1 MHRRPSLTRALALL
15 AVLAVMLA
23 AAACSGS
30 GVDKAGGT
38 RTEQPVV
45 LTLANHEQGPE
56 DVQFWVDEVQRRSG
70 GSLRI
75 QVTNRWRDQEFAYD
89 KATIADVQSGKV
101 QLAKVNARAY
111 DTVGIT
117 SFQALLAP
125 FLIDNHT
132 LERRALESDLVGEML
147 AGTNKLGL
155 VGLAVLPAQLRKP
168 LGVSGPLVTVK
179 DYQGARIGVREG
191 EIAKA
196 TFTALGATPV
206 PTIPGKPLNGLDGIE
221 LNFGTIKGNE
231 QQAKAVTSNVTFW
244 PRPMTLVIN
253 RKAFE
258 SLTPSQQEA
267 LQAAGSAVLSRQLDV
282 TQRLSAEDEG
292 VLCRRGLR
300 FVQAS
305 NQDLAALRRAVQPV
319 YDKLQANAQ
328 TRSFLQRILAM
339 KHQTRAA
346 STPDNPRCSPSSATA
361 GGDNQKTTQKTT
373 ALDGVYRTSFTR
385 EELAQSPLLG
395 DASEVNDENWGDLTL
410 TFDRGR
416 VTFAQRNDVD
426 NYSTS
431 GTYTLDGKAI
441 TLNFTEGGNAGETF
455 AVRWSLY
462 RDVLTFERDDTLGVI
477 PTPYL
482 LKPWRRAG

>member
-15 AVLAVMLA
+15 AALAVMLA

-38 RTEQPVV
+38 QTPQPVV
-45 LTLANHEQGPE
+45 LTLADHEQNPE
-56 DVQFWVDEVQRRSG
+56 DVQFWIDEVQRRSG

-75 QVTNRWRDQEFAYD
+75 QVTNRWRDQELAYD
-89 KATIADVQSGKV
+89 KATIADVQAGKV
-101 QLAKVNARAY
+101 QLAKINARAY
-111 DTVGIT
+111 DTVGVT
-117 SFQALLAP
+117 SFQALVAP
-125 FLIDNHT
+125 FLIDNHP
-132 LERRALESDLVGEML
+132 LERRVLESDLMGEML

-155 VGLAVLPAQLRKP
+155 VGLAVLPTQLRKP
-168 LGVSGPLVTVK
+168 LGVSRPLVTVK
-179 DYQGARIGVREG
+179 DYRGARIGVREG

-221 LNFGTIKGNE
+221 LTFGAIKGNE
-231 QQAKAVTSNVTFW
+231 QHAKAVTSNVTFW

-253 RKAFE
+253 QKTFA

-267 LQAAGSAVLSRQLDV
+267 LQAAGSAVLSRQLDSS
-282 TQRLSAEDEG
+282 QGRSAEDEG

-319 YDKLQANAQ
+319 YDQLEANAE
-328 TRSFLQRILAM
+328 TKSFLQRILAM
-339 KHQTRAA
+339 KHETRAA
-346 STPDNPRCSPSSATA
+346 ATPDNPNCSPSSATT
-361 GGDNQKTTQKTT
+361 GGANQQAT
-373 ALDGVYRTSFTR
+373 ALDGVYHTSFTR
-385 EELAQSPLLG
+385 EELAKSPLLT
-395 DASEVNDENWGDLTL
+395 DAGEINDQNWGDFTL
-410 TFDRGR
+410 TFDHGR
-416 VTFAQRNDVD
+416 VTFTQRNDLD

-441 TLNFTEGGNAGETF
+441 TLKFTEGGNAGETF
-455 AVRWSLY
+455 VGPWSLY
-462 RDVLTFERDDTLGVI
+462 RDVLTFGRDASGGF
-477 PTPYL
+477 PTPYV
-482 LKPWRRAG
+482 LKPWRWAG

>member
-1 MHRRPSLTRALALL
+1 MHRHSPLTRAFTLL
-15 AVLAVMLA
+15 AALVVMLA
-23 AAACSGS
+23 AAACSGP

-38 RTEQPVV
+38 QTPQPVV
-45 LTLANHEQGPE
+45 LTLADHEENPN
-56 DVQFWVDEVQRRSG
+56 DVQFWIDEVQRRSG

-89 KATIADVQSGKV
+89 KATIADVQAGKV

-111 DTVGIT
+111 DTVGVT

-132 LERRALESDLVGEML
+132 LERRVLESDLMGEML

-168 LGVSGPLVTVK
+168 LGVSRPLVTVK
-179 DYQGARIGVREG
+179 DYRGARIGVREG
-191 EIAKA
+191 EIARA
-196 TFTALGATPV
+196 TFAALGATPV
-206 PTIPGKPLNGLDGIE
+206 PTIPGRPLNGLDGIE
-221 LNFGTIKGNE
+221 LHFGAIKGNE

-267 LQAAGSAVLSRQLDV
+267 LRTAGSAVLSRQVDF
-282 TQRLSAEDEG
+282 TQGLSAEDAG

-305 NQDLAALRRAVQPV
+305 DQDLAALRRAVQPV
-319 YDKLQANAQ
+319 YDQLQANAE

-339 KHQTRAA
+339 KHETRAA
-346 STPDNPRCSPSSATA
+346 STPDNPRCSPSSAAA
-361 GGDNQKTTQKTT
+361 GGVTEKVT

-385 EELAQSPLLG
+385 EELAKSPLLY
-395 DASEVNDENWGDLTL
+395 DAGEINDQNWGDLTL

-416 VTFAQRNDVD
+416 VTFTQRNDVD
-426 NYSTS
+426 SYSTS
-431 GTYTLDGKAI
+431 GTYTLAGKAI
-441 TLNFTEGGNAGETF
+441 TLKFTEGVNAGETF
-455 AVRWSLY
+455 AGRWSLY
-462 RDVLTFERDDTLGVI
+462 RDVLTFERDPSLGGL
-477 PTPYL
+477 PTPYI

>member
-1 MHRRPSLTRALALL
+1 MHRHSSLSRAFTLL
-15 AVLAVMLA
+15 AALAVMLT
-23 AAACSGS
+23 AAACSGP

-38 RTEQPVV
+38 RNEQPVV
-45 LTLANHEQGPE
+45 LTLADHEENPN
-56 DVQFWVDEVQRRSG
+56 DVQLWIDEVQRRSG

-89 KATIADVQSGKV
+89 KATIADVQAGKV
-101 QLAKVNARAY
+101 ELAKVNARVY
-111 DTVGIT
+111 DTVGVT

-132 LERRALESDLVGEML
+132 LERRVLESDLMGEML

-168 LGVSGPLVTVK
+168 VGVSRPLVTVK
-179 DYQGARIGVREG
+179 DYEGARIGVREG
-191 EIAKA
+191 ELAKA

-206 PTIPGKPLNGLDGIE
+206 PTIPGRPLNGLDGIE

-244 PRPMTLVIN
+244 PRPLTLVIN

-267 LQAAGSAVLSRQLDV
+267 LQQAGSAVLSRQLDSS
-282 TQRLSAEDEG
+282 QGLSAEDEG

-319 YDKLQANAQ
+319 YDQLEANAE
-328 TRSFLQRILAM
+328 TRSSLQRILAM
-339 KHQTRAA
+339 KHETRAA
-346 STPDNPRCSPSSATA
+346 STPDNPRCSPSSAAA
-361 GGDNQKTTQKTT
+361 GGVTQKVT

-385 EELAQSPLLG
+385 EELAQSPLLTDPG
-395 DASEVNDENWGDLTL
+395 EINDENWGDLTL
-410 TFDRGR
+410 TFDHGR
-416 VTFAQRNDVD
+416 VTFTQRNDVD
-426 NYSTS
+426 SYSTS
-431 GTYTLDGKAI
+431 GTYTLNGKAI

-462 RDVLTFERDDTLGVI
+462 RDVLTFERDPSLGVI
-477 PTPYL
+477 PTPYI
-482 LKPWRRAG
+482 LKPWHRAG

>member
-15 AVLAVMLA
+15 AALAVMLA

-38 RTEQPVV
+38 QTPQPVV
-45 LTLANHEQGPE
+45 LTLADHEQDPN
-56 DVQFWVDEVQRRSG
+56 DVQLWIDEVQRRSG

-89 KATIADVQSGKV
+89 KGTIADVQAGKV
-101 QLAKVNARAY
+101 QLAKVNARVY
-111 DTVGIT
+111 DTVGVD
-117 SFQALLAP
+117 SFQALVAP

-132 LERRALESDLVGEML
+132 LERRVLESDLMGEML

-155 VGLAVLPAQLRKP
+155 VGLAVLPTQLRKP
-168 LGVSGPLVTVK
+168 LGVSRPLVTVE
-179 DYQGARIGVREG
+179 DYRGARVGTREG
-191 EIAKA
+191 EVAKA

-206 PTIPGKPLNGLDGIE
+206 PTIPGKPLDGLDGIE
-221 LNFGTIKGNE
+221 LNFGSIKGIE

-244 PRPMTLVIN
+244 PRPVTLVIN

-258 SLTPSQQEA
+258 SLTPSQQEV
-267 LQAAGSAVLSRQLDV
+267 LQAAGSAVLSRQLDSS
-282 TQRLSAEDEG
+282 QGLSAEDEG

-305 NQDLAALRRAVQPV
+305 DQDLAALRRAVQPV
-319 YDKLQANAQ
+319 YDQLERDAETK
-328 TRSFLQRILAM
+328 SFLQRILAM
-339 KHQTRAA
+339 KHETRAA
-346 STPDNPRCSPSSATA
+346 STPDNPPCAPSNATA
-361 GGDNQKTTQKTT
+361 GVADQEAT

-385 EELAQSPLLG
+385 EELAKSPLLT
-395 DASEVNDENWGDLTL
+395 DAGEINDQNWGDFTL

-416 VTFAQRNDVD
+416 VTFTQRNDLD
-426 NYSTS
+426 SSSTS

-441 TLNFTEGGNAGETF
+441 TLKFTEGVNAGDTF
-455 AVRWSLY
+455 SGRWSLY
-462 RDVLTFERDDTLGVI
+462 RDVLTFERGAL
-477 PTPYL
+477 PTPYV
-482 LKPWRRAG
+482 LKPWRRVG

>member
-15 AVLAVMLA
+15 AALAVMLA

-45 LTLANHEQGPE
+45 LTLADHEENPN
-56 DVQFWVDEVQRRSG
+56 DIQFWIDEVQRRSG

-89 KATIADVQSGKV
+89 KATIADVQAGKV

-111 DTVGIT
+111 DTVGVD
-117 SFQALLAP
+117 SFQALVAP

-132 LERRALESDLVGEML
+132 LERRVVESDLMGEML
-147 AGTNKLGL
+147 AGTNRLGL

-168 LGVSGPLVTVK
+168 LGVSRPLVTVK
-179 DYQGARIGVREG
+179 DYRGARIGVREG

-206 PTIPGKPLNGLDGIE
+206 PTIPGKPLNGLDGVE
-221 LNFGTIKGNE
+221 LHFGAIKGNE
-231 QQAKAVTSNVTFW
+231 QQAKAVTANVTFW

-253 RKAFE
+253 RKTFE

-267 LQAAGSAVLSRQLDV
+267 LQTAGSAVLSRQLDQQ
-282 TQRLSAEDEG
+282 QRFSAEDEG
-292 VLCRRGLR
+292 VLCQRGLR
-300 FVQAS
+300 YVQAS

-319 YDKLQANAQ
+319 YDKLQANAE

-339 KHQTRAA
+339 KHETRAA
-346 STPDNPRCSPSSATA
+346 STPDNPRCSPSSAAA
-361 GGDNQKTTQKTT
+361 GGVTQKVT

-385 EELAQSPLLG
+385 EELAQSPLLT
-395 DASEVNDENWGDLTL
+395 DAGEINDQNWGDFTV

-416 VTFAQRNDVD
+416 VIFTQRNDLD
-426 NYSTS
+426 SYSTS
-431 GTYTLDGKAI
+431 GTYTLDGKLI
-441 TLNFTEGGNAGETF
+441 TLTFTEGGNAGETF
-455 AVRWSLY
+455 SAQWNLY
-462 RDVLTFERDDTLGVI
+462 RDVLTFKRGWV
-477 PTPYL
+477 PTPYV

>member
-15 AVLAVMLA
+15 AALAVMLT

-38 RTEQPVV
+38 RTQQPVV
-45 LTLANHEQGPE
+45 LTLADHEENPNE
-56 DVQFWVDEVQRRSG
+56 VQFWIDEVQRRSG

-101 QLAKVNARAY
+101 ALAKVNARAY
-111 DTVGIT
+111 DTVGVT
-117 SFQALLAP
+117 SFQALVAP

-132 LERRALESDLVGEML
+132 LERRVLESDLMGEML

-168 LGVSGPLVTVK
+168 VGVSRPLVTVK
-179 DYQGARIGVREG
+179 DYRGARIGIREG

-206 PTIPGKPLNGLDGIE
+206 PTIPGRPLNGLDGIE
-221 LNFGTIKGNE
+221 LHFGGIKGNE

-267 LQAAGSAVLSRQLDV
+267 LQTAGSAVLSRQLDSS
-282 TQRLSAEDEG
+282 QGFSAEDEG

-300 FVQAS
+300 FAQAS

-319 YDKLQANAQ
+319 YDTLEANAE

-339 KHQTRAA
+339 KHETRAA
-346 STPDNPRCSPSSATA
+346 SSPDNPHCSPSNATA
-361 GGDNQKTTQKTT
+361 NAADQKAT

-385 EELAQSPLLG
+385 EELAESPLLY
-395 DASEVNDENWGDLTL
+395 DAGEVNDENWGDLTL

-416 VTFAQRNDVD
+416 VTFTQRNDLD
-426 NYSTS
+426 SYSTS

-441 TLNFTEGGNAGETF
+441 TLRFTEGGNAGETF
-455 AVRWSLY
+455 AAHWSLY
-462 RDVLTFERDDTLGVI
+462 RDVLTFERAGEL
-477 PTPYL
+477 PTPYV

>member
-1 MHRRPSLTRALALL
+1 MHRRPSLTRAITLL
-15 AVLAVMLA
+15 AVLVVTLA
-23 AAACSGS
+23 AAACSGP

-38 RTEQPVV
+38 QAPQPVV
-45 LTLANHEQGPE
+45 LTLADHEQNPIE
-56 DVQFWVDEVQRRSG
+56 VQFWIDEVQRRSG

-89 KATIADVQSGKV
+89 KATIADVQAGKV

-111 DTVGIT
+111 DTVGVT
-117 SFQALLAP
+117 SFQALVAP
-125 FLIDNHT
+125 FLIDNHA
-132 LERRALESDLVGEML
+132 LERRVLESDLMGEML

-168 LGVSGPLVTVK
+168 VGVSRPLVTIK
-179 DYQGARIGVREG
+179 DYRGARIGVREG

-206 PTIPGKPLNGLDGIE
+206 HTIPGRPLDGLDGIE
-221 LNFGTIKGNE
+221 LHFGGIKGNE

-244 PRPMTLVIN
+244 PRPTTLVIN

-267 LQAAGSAVLSRQLDV
+267 LQAAGSAVLSRQLD
-282 TQRLSAEDEG
+282 QQQGFSAEDVG

-300 FVQAS
+300 YVQAS
-305 NQDLAALRRAVQPV
+305 NQDLTALRRAVQPV
-319 YDKLQANAQ
+319 YDKLEANAE
-328 TRSFLQRILAM
+328 TRSFLQQILAM
-339 KHQTRAA
+339 KHETRAA
-346 STPDNPRCSPSSATA
+346 ATPDNPRCSPSSATT
-361 GGDNQKTTQKTT
+361 GGANQQAT

-385 EELAQSPLLG
+385 EELAKSPLLT
-395 DASEVNDENWGDLTL
+395 DAGEINDQNWGDFTL

-416 VTFAQRNDVD
+416 VTFTQRNDLD
-426 NYSTS
+426 SYSTS

-441 TLNFTEGGNAGETF
+441 TLRFTEGGNAGETF
-455 AVRWSLY
+455 AAHWSLY
-462 RDVLTFERDDTLGVI
+462 RDVLTFKRAGAL
-477 PTPYL
+477 PTPYV